1 MDKNQG
7 FTLMLKTPS
16 QCQNSHMKN
25 SLATQIND
33 KAATIYVAGIVGFSA
48 LVTVLVTIIVIV
60 NRNSS

>member
-7 FTLMLKTPS
+7 FTLISPS
-16 QCQNSHMKN
+16 DGGWQNLSMKN
-25 SLATQIND
+25 SLATQIKD